1 MKRFWL
7 MMSLLVLLV
16 SGWLVMTGCHSPHSN
31 APEPT
36 IEIPLPA
43 VTDDGWEVAALNSV
57 GMDAAKL
64 GQLLKR
70 LEQIGE
76 HRIHSILV
84 IKNGKLV
91 FEKYYAGRKF
101 NLGQYTGGTGYDLN
115 DLHVLC
121 STTKSFTSALFGI
134 AMDQGFIQS
143 VEQKVFDFFPEHA
156 DLLLQAPSKSK
167 MTIKHLLTMTSG
179 LTYDDESLPY
189 TDARNDMHRFY
200 VSRDPIR
207 FLLALPLFAEPGT
220 VFDYANC
227 NTNILGEIIA
237 RTVAE
242 RLDVFAKE
250 NLFDKLGIQQHQW
263 QVVKNNVI
271 LCSGDL
277 HLRPRDMAKF
287 GLLFLNRGKW
297 QGASIISSEWCDRA
311 TAAYL
316 NPNHYNSQFR
326 AADGYGFQWWQKN
339 YFYQAKTWHSY
350 FTWGWGGQM
359 IIVLPALNLVVV
371 TTAGNWYDPEP
382 ISPFTIVADYI
393 IPAVKAGL

>member
-1 MKRFWL
+1 MKNFFIFIFFI
-7 MMSLLVLLV
+7 
-16 SGWLVMTGCHSPHSN
+16 GIIANCHSHHPN
-31 APEPT
+31 EPESTPEISLPT
-36 IEIPLPA
+36 
-43 VTDDGWEVAALNSV
+43 VTDDGWEVASLNSV

-101 NLGQYTGGTGYDLN
+101 NLGQYTGGTGYDMN

-121 STTKSFTSALFGI
+121 SATKSFTSALLGI
-134 AMDQGFIQS
+134 AIVQGFIQS
-143 VEQKVFDFFPEHA
+143 IDQKVYDFFPEYA
-156 DLLLQAPSKSK
+156 DLLLQSPSKSK

-189 TDARNDMHRFY
+189 TDPRNDMHRFY
-200 VSRDPIR
+200 VSSDPIR
-207 FLLALPLFAEPGT
+207 FLLALPLFAEPGA

-227 NTNILGEIIA
+227 NTNIIGQIIYRA
-237 RTVAE
+237 VGE

-250 NLFDKLGIQQHQW
+250 YLFDKLGIQQHQW
-263 QVVKNNVI
+263 QVVKNNII
-271 LCSGDL
+271 LSSGDL

-297 QGASIISSEWCDRA
+297 NGESIISSEWCDRS
-311 TAAYL
+311 TAAFL
-316 NPNHYNSQFR
+316 NPNHYTAQFQ

-339 YFYQAKTWHSY
+339 YFYNAKTYHSY
-350 FTWGWGGQM
+350 FAWGWGGQM
-359 IIVLPALNLVVV
+359 IIVLPEMNLVVV
-371 TTAGNWYDPEP
+371 TTAGNWYDPEL

-393 IPAVKAGL
+393 IPAVE